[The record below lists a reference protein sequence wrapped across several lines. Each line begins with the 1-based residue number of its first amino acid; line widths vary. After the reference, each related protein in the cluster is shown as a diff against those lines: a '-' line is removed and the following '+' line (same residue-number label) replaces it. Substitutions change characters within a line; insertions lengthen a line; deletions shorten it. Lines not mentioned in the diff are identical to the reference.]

1 MRLALIGA
9 TGMVGEVMQKVLVE
23 RRFPVTEFIPVASA
37 KSVGNP
43 LNWKGASYL
52 IRSLDEALAMR
63 PDLVLMSA
71 GGAISLEWAPKFAA
85 AGCFVVDNS
94 SAWRMEPGI
103 PLVVP

>member
-37 KSVGNP
+37 KSVGNT
-43 LNWKGASYL
+43 LNWNGASYL
-52 IRSLDEALAMR
+52 VRSLAEALAMR

-71 GGAISLEWAPKFAA
+71 GGSISL
-85 AGCFVVDNS
+85 
-94 SAWRMEPGI
+94 
-103 PLVVP
+103 